1 MTDKD
6 KTDDFGGNYVI
17 TIGRQFGSGG
27 RELGK
32 LLAERLGIDYYDK
45 ELLAEAAKRAGV
57 HPKFFEEKDER
68 FPSFLNG
75 IFSFSMGCTPV
86 CYYTGSSAIS
96 DDGLY
101 KSISDFLLE
110 TARKKSFVVVGRSA
124 DYILRHHPRCINI
137 FVHAPVED
145 CVRRITERNDA
156 IDADKARALAE
167 KTNRWRSEYYNFF
180 TDKTWG
186 DASSYHL
193 TFDSS
198 HMPMEKY
205 ADVVEAYLRG
215 RGIVK

>member
-1 MTDKD
+1 
-6 KTDDFGGNYVI
+6 
-17 TIGRQFGSGG
+17 
-27 RELGK
+27 
-32 LLAERLGIDYYDK
+32 
-45 ELLAEAAKRAGV
+45 
-57 HPKFFEEKDER
+57 
-68 FPSFLNG
+68 
-75 IFSFSMGCTPV
+75 MGCTPV

-137 FVHAPVED
+137 FVHAPVEE
-145 CVRRITERNDA
+145 CVNRIVSRNDA
-156 IDADKARALAE
+156 IDPDKARALAE

-186 DASSYHL
+186 DAASYHL

-198 HMPMEKY
+198 LMPMEKN
-205 ADVVEAYLRG
+205 ADVIEAYLRG